1 MAAIVPCKYIRQFL
15 PPAKE
20 NRPIKAKQ
28 KICMCERAKMFPRNW
43 QGKKSMSE
51 RVRAANARSVCP
63 LGQKSLGPLI
73 CLQLHGRFRVFVRF
87 KYSAALCAPADERG

>member
-1 MAAIVPCKYIRQFL
+1 MRNAFCGKFKKNIQVMSYFPSARALQLRRSIVPCKYIRQFL

-43 QGKKSMSE
+43 QGK
-51 RVRAANARSVCP
+51 N
-63 LGQKSLGPLI
+63 Q
-73 CLQLHGRFRVFVRF
+73 
-87 KYSAALCAPADERG
+87 